1 MIFPFGVQF
10 HAEQRLL
17 VWRPRG
23 LLDEKVVSD
32 LVAALAQLE
41 MELHEPFN
49 RFSDT
54 GGIEQVDLN
63 YQYVISVALYRRFAY
78 ADRKPIKSAI
88 LATEPKFIH
97 YAQVHA
103 LLTRGSTI
111 DVRIFPDN
119 RAAVA
124 QWLGVPFDC
133 SRRSLSPT
141 LLMNR
146 ATRPNTAKLRIAD
159 QARSRATQ
167 LKASRDLLQSGG
179 EGFYLLPLRGKSTQI
194 LPVAAPQLLLVPA
207 RCDAL
212 LKTH

>member
-32 LVAALAQLE
+32 VVAALSQLE

-54 GGIEQVDLN
+54 AGVEQVDLN

-78 ADRKPIKSAI
+78 AHRKPIKSAI
-88 LATEPKFIH
+88 LATHPNFIH
-97 YAQVHA
+97 YAQLHA

-111 DVRIFPDN
+111 AVRIFPDE

-124 QWLGVPFDC
+124 EWLGVPVE
-133 SRRSLSPT
+133 
-141 LLMNR
+141 LL
-146 ATRPNTAKLRIAD
+146 AAESEPDIVD
-159 QARSRATQ
+159 E
-167 LKASRDLLQSGG
+167 ASG
-179 EGFYLLPLRGKSTQI
+179 
-194 LPVAAPQLLLVPA
+194 AA
-207 RCDAL
+207 
-212 LKTH
+212 